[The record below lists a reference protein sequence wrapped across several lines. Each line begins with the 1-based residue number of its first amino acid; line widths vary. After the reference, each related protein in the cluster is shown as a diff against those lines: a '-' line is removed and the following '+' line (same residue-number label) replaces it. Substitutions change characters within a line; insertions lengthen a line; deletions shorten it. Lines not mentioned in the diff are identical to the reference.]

1 MNLGYFLV
9 MLSKLQE
16 KSLKLLLLILKES
29 KLDSEDETELG
40 ILFKRRKL
48 EFYIELFWNIDD

>member
-16 KSLKLLLLILKES
+16 KSLKLLLILKES

>member
-16 KSLKLLLLILKES
+16 KSLKLLLILKES
-29 KLDSEDETELG
+29 KLDYEDETELG